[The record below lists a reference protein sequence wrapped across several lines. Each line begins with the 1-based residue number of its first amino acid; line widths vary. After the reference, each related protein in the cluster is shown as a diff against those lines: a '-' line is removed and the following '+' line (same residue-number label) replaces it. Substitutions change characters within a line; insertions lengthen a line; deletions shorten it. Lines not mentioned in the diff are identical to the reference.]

1 VLSDIALALA
11 PALAL
16 LACVASHVAVSRAW
30 PRLPRHHG
38 AAGAAL
44 AGLAVLLVLAT
55 ALPAGTAGV
64 MARADRL
71 GLALAWCLAYLALV
85 YWYIFGFYNLGESAR
100 RIRLLIE
107 LEAAGER
114 GLSRVELLAAYN
126 ARMIVEA
133 RLGRM
138 LTSGQVVE
146 RDGRYVIGRP
156 LMLYGA
162 KALVLLKLAFLGA
175 RSEFGRR

>member
-1 VLSDIALALA
+1 VLTQIALAVA

-16 LACVASHVAVSRAW
+16 LACVASHVALSRAW
-30 PRLPRHHG
+30 PRLPRHVG
-38 AAGAAL
+38 AAAAAL
-44 AGLAVLLVLAT
+44 AGLGALLILVST
-55 ALPAGTAGV
+55 LPTGTAGLV
-64 MARADRL
+64 SRADRL
-71 GLALAWCLAYLALV
+71 GLALAWSLAYLALA

-107 LEAAGER
+107 LEAAGSR
-114 GLSRVELLAAYN
+114 GLSRTELLAAYN
-126 ARMIVEA
+126 ARMIVQT

-138 LTSGQVVE
+138 LTSGQIVE

-175 RSEFGRR
+175 PSEFGR